1 MKFLGREG
9 VGPTH
14 SNGYLFYETRFEAG
28 DQMNYLKKGDAW
40 WTRTVWFMSDGVS
53 PPDITN
59 VAMHVDGSWPS
70 SFVSSNSSA
79 LGPCFCF

>member
-28 DQMNYLKKGDAW
+28 DQMNYLKKGDA
-40 WTRTVWFMSDGVS
+40 
-53 PPDITN
+53 
-59 VAMHVDGSWPS
+59 
-70 SFVSSNSSA
+70 
-79 LGPCFCF
+79 